1 MEYKVAICD
10 DEAVELQYLSGL
22 VQGWA
27 KKAGHRMEILAFPSA
42 EAFLFRYE
50 EEKDFDLLILDIEM
64 GKMNG
69 VELAREVREKNAG
82 VQILFITAYP
92 DFISEGYEVS
102 ALHYLM
108 KPVKE
113 EKLFEVLDRAAANLD
128 KKERYVIFQVDGEA
142 VKISVSEIISVE
154 AFSHS
159 VEVVTK
165 KGSFRID
172 GTISGMEELLG
183 EGFVRCHRSYLAALG
198 YMRKIGRTDVEM
210 DTGARIPLSRRKY
223 DAVNQ
228 AFIRY
233 YRQGEGDR

>member
-1 MEYKVAICD
+1 MEFKAAICD
-10 DEAVELQYLSGL
+10 DEASERQYLSDL

-27 KKAGHRMEILAFPSA
+27 KKGGHRVQISVFSGA
-42 EAFLFRYE
+42 EAFLFQYE
-50 EEKDFDLLILDIEM
+50 EEKDFDLLLLDIEM

-69 VELAREVREKNAG
+69 VELARKVREKNAG

-108 KPVKE
+108 KPLKE
-113 EKLFEVLDRAAANLD
+113 EKLFEVLDRALANLD
-128 KKERYVIFQVDGEA
+128 KKERYEIFRVNGEA
-142 VKISVSEIISVE
+142 FRIPVSEIVSVE
-154 AFSHS
+154 AFSHY

-165 KGSFRID
+165 AGTYQID
-172 GTISGMEELLG
+172 ETISGMEERLG

-198 YMRKIGRTDVEM
+198 YIKRITRTEVEM
-210 DTGARIPLSRRKY
+210 DTGAEIPLSRRRY

-233 YRQGEGDR
+233 YRQEEGDR